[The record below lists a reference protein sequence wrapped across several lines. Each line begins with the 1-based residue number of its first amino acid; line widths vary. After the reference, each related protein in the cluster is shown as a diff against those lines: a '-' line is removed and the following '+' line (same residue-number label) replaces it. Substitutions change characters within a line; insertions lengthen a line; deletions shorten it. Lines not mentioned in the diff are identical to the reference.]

1 MGKIQIT
8 QDEKQVVICVGGARL
23 TITAEG
29 FCYTPAP
36 GEHASAPKF
45 EFTCLREEQA
55 NHPEAAEAGDCCKN
69 GFHQD

>member
-1 MGKIQIT
+1 MGKIQII

-29 FCYTPAP
+29 ICYAP
-36 GEHASAPKF
+36 GEKASAPKF

-55 NHPEAAEAGDCCKN
+55 KGGAG
-69 GFHQD
+69 HA